1 MHPLRPSGDNFTD
14 TSWRQNRVRT
24 NPATRPLDGQQL
36 VKDPRFT
43 PHQSA
48 ARFSGFLLRFVLRLT
63 RLLCSAQAKIQQAEQ
78 MHWSRR
84 SAEAVVPGKI
94 RPPPGYRETK
104 AELPARPAP
113 VEKTGAEMAADL
125 EAEIKAESAT
135 FTGNRAAF
143 IKKAEIEMERDR
155 LWMEQMEEGSPATEP
170 SPIDAG
176 RSAGGL
182 AFDAVVAEDQAY
194 REQTEAARTAAR
206 QQHLEDYAWLY
217 EHDEREKLRNDPL
230 ELERRWNEWRA
241 FETELRRK
249 NHADAEAGRDPTLM
263 RAQSFTERQA
273 ADEARREEA
282 RFNAI
287 AHFDDEELRAV
298 TAELEKLKAEAKAL
312 GEGGYYSTQGLAGK

>member
-1 MHPLRPSGDNFTD
+1 
-14 TSWRQNRVRT
+14 
-24 NPATRPLDGQQL
+24 
-36 VKDPRFT
+36 
-43 PHQSA
+43 
-48 ARFSGFLLRFVLRLT
+48 VLRALT
-63 RLLCSAQAKIQQAEQ
+63 RGCSAQAKIQQAEQ

-84 SAEAVVPGKI
+84 PAEAVVPGRI

-155 LWMEQMEEGSPATEP
+155 LWMEHMEQGTSQEP

-176 RSAGGL
+176 RSEGGL
-182 AFDAVVAEDQAY
+182 AFDAVVAENQAY
-194 REQTEAARTAAR
+194 REQAKATRAAAR
-206 QQHLEDYAWLY
+206 QQHLDDYAWLY
-217 EHDEREKLRNDPL
+217 EHEEREKLRNDPL

-241 FETELRRK
+241 FETDLRRK

-273 ADEARREEA
+273 ADEARRAEA

-287 AHFDDEELRAV
+287 AHFDDQELRAV

-312 GEGGYYSTQGLAGK
+312 GEGGYYSTQALANK